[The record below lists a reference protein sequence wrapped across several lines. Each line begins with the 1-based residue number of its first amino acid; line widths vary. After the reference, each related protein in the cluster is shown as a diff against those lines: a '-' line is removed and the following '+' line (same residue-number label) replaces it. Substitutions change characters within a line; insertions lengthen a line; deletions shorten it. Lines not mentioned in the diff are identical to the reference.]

1 MKIAIIGC
9 SFAGGVYST
18 EKQSVQIAKEI
29 EIDEHVLDHF
39 KGWPYEIHKKYNIE
53 THLFCHEGNGLLGTR
68 FFIDEIIQHLG
79 LDFFDKILISISS
92 NEPRQILYKD
102 YKFKINDSKENFYY
116 YNILENKGEGWIS
129 DTINLWQLRKKF
141 KITDTDKHNLLL
153 AVTEYARSQFAKT
166 QLIHTLNYI
175 EKLNEA
181 YNYNKILMFPY
192 GWLQNELHDDEFFS
206 LKQLKLYKTFKCYE
220 DQSFS
225 KFVAKSFDVNK
236 LTVMDKFH
244 HNEKGQKLLI
254 DLYLKD
260 ILDKFING

>member
-1 MKIAIIGC
+1 
-9 SFAGGVYST
+9 
-18 EKQSVQIAKEI
+18 
-29 EIDEHVLDHF
+29 
-39 KGWPYEIHKKYNIE
+39 
-53 THLFCHEGNGLLGTR
+53 
-68 FFIDEIIQHLG
+68 
-79 LDFFDKILISISS
+79 
-92 NEPRQILYKD
+92 
-102 YKFKINDSKENFYY
+102 
-116 YNILENKGEGWIS
+116 
-129 DTINLWQLRKKF
+129 
-141 KITDTDKHNLLL
+141 
-153 AVTEYARSQFAKT
+153 
-166 QLIHTLNYI
+166 
-175 EKLNEA
+175 
-181 YNYNKILMFPY
+181 MFPY